1 MHRTPK
7 EDRRVDSRLL
17 SLCRILRIDP
27 NALEAVFRQDDWAF
41 CILIGTF
48 LEAVGFWRLERLA
61 RGAGAT
67 DKAKTLYNKA
77 LRKNKLPIAA
87 DMYRA
92 LQESGHISPAAGDFL
107 LALCRLRNTLA
118 HTVRWMDFSFA
129 AGDQPAELEP
139 LRRSLAAFLPSAE
152 TEGQPLR
159 RTVEKAVVDAVSEE
173 IMYGEE
179 EPVTG
184 SHGAGA
190 DTPA

>member
-1 MHRTPK
+1 M
-7 EDRRVDSRLL
+7 DSRLL
-17 SLCRILRIDP
+17 SLCSILRIDP

-107 LALCRLRNTLA
+107 LAFCRLRNTLA
-118 HTVRWMDFSFA
+118 HKVRWMDFSFA
-129 AGDQPAELEP
+129 AGDQPAELDP
-139 LRRSLAAFLPSAE
+139 LRRSLAAFLASAE

-159 RTVEKAVVDAVSEE
+159 RAVEKAVVDAVSEE
-173 IMYGEE
+173 IMYGEA
-179 EPVTG
+179 EPVTR
-184 SHGAGA
+184 SHRAVA